1 MKNLKFINLLI
12 IGGLFCLSLANPS
25 KALTEIGIVDEERVL
40 SEYSAS
46 KDAQAKIADL
56 RTKIQN
62 LLTDLNSE
70 LEKANSNK
78 ALTEAQKAQKQ
89 KDAEKKLIEEK
100 EKAEEIAGTLR
111 EQVEGS
117 VQKAINDESRSQ
129 GLTAVF
135 TKEVTLYGG
144 KDITD
149 AVLKRL
155 AK

>member
-117 VQKAINDESRSQ
+117 VQKAINDESRYQ